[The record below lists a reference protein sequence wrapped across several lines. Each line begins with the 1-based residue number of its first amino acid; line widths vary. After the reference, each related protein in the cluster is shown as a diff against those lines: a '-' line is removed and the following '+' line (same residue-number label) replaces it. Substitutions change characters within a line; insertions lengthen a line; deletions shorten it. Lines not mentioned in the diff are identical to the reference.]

1 MIRKKKKILL
11 FSIILILVALISLTI
26 EADKRL
32 RVVANN
38 MAQNR
43 AKIISNNVI
52 NKTVRDYLDASKIEY
67 SDIIKINS
75 TEEGKVTSV
84 EYDTVEITKIQAGMI
99 SAVQGNISKIRKDRI
114 NIPIGS
120 LTGSQFL
127 NSKGP
132 TIDIVYNVSGSVR
145 SDITSKFTSAGINQT
160 LHQIT
165 LKVTS
170 NVYFVMPWYRT
181 SGSFDT
187 EYIIAETVI
196 VGEVPDAYTNVV
208 EYPGSD
214 MAGYLFDYSAR
225 N

>member
-1 MIRKKKKILL
+1 MIIKKKKLL
-11 FSIILILVALISLTI
+11 FISIIFILISLITLTI
-26 EADKRL
+26 EADKRI
-32 RVVANN
+32 RVVVNN

-52 NKTVRDYLDASKIEY
+52 NKTVRSYLEDFGVEY

-75 TEEGKVTSV
+75 TKEGRVTSV
-84 EYDTVEITKIQAGMI
+84 EYDTVEITKIQAGLI
-99 SAVQGNISKIRKDRI
+99 STVQDNINKIKRDSI
-114 NIPIGS
+114 SVPIGS

-132 TIDIVYNVSGSVR
+132 TIDIDYNISSAVR
-145 SDITSKFTSAGINQT
+145 TDITSKFTSAGINQT

-165 LKVTS
+165 LKVSS

-196 VGEVPDAYTNVV
+196 VGEVPDAYTNVI

-214 MAGYLFDYSAR
+214 MAGNLFDYSAS